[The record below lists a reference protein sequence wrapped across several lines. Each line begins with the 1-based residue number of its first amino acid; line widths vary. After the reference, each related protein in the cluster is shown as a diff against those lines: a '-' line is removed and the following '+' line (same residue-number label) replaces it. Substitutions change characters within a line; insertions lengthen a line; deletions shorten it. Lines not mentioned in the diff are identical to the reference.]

1 MSDLILVIAIV
12 LIIAVAIIIIVARP
26 RNEVAATP
34 RPINQPAKAEIV
46 CVASPTRKGARY
58 AMIGDNG
65 TFGRDSDNSIV
76 LDDILISRHHAAIE
90 FGAGLFTLTDTNSMN
105 GVWMQGR
112 RVYQQQ
118 LANGAQF
125 DIGPHTF
132 AFLVASSAGSQ
143 PTPLPISGPVMQKL
157 VEVPTNLEDYEL
169 QQFITEGGQAKVY
182 MARSRRDG
190 RQVVIKFLVALP
202 MDSDGQYFRE
212 KFRQQMM
219 IGMSIRHPHC
229 VRIYGGQIDANPP
242 YIVEE
247 YLAGGTLRR
256 RMQGVLPLQES
267 VRILGQ
273 LLDGLA
279 YLHNRGIVHRDLSPE
294 NIMFDSQNQARL
306 IDFGLAR
313 VAGARQRT
321 QMGMVVGKARYMSAE
336 QAKGDPS
343 KIQSPSDLY
352 SIGVIAYEMLTGRV
366 PFEGNDLEILTQ
378 HMQHRPLSPRQINP
392 GIPQKVSDAIMCA
405 LEKDPERRF
414 RDAREMATAFGYGVP
429 FSAGDMD
436 QVSSSSKNSQAAQM
450 PASQQIS
457 YMPGAQM
464 QTGARLVNVRTNAV
478 IQIAFNGQSNRVLL
492 GREIVNPSDD
502 RMLRRHGQIYFQNGF
517 WWVSEQ
523 PDQRSRNGIF
533 HNGAPVLEPHVLRS
547 GDDLRLGDTAV
558 KFFSS

>member
-1 MSDLILVIAIV
+1 MNELI
-12 LIIAVAIIIIVARP
+12 LIIAVALIVAVVIVIIVVRAQ
-26 RNEVAATP
+26 NGVVATP
-34 RPINQPAKAEIV
+34 RPVSQPARAEIV

-58 AMIGDNG
+58 AMTGDKC
-65 TFGRDSDNSIV
+65 TFGRDGDNTVI
-76 LDDILISRHHAAIE
+76 LDDLLISRHHASIE
-90 FGAGLFTLTDTNSMN
+90 LNAGVFTLTDTNSMN

-118 LANGAQF
+118 LVNGGQF

-132 AFLVASSAGSQ
+132 AFLAASLAGSQ
-143 PTPLPISGPVMQKL
+143 PAPLPISAPVMQKP

-229 VRIYGGQIDANPP
+229 VRIYGGKIDANPP

-247 YLAGGTLRR
+247 YLSGGTLRK
-256 RMQGVLPLQES
+256 RMQGAVPLQES

-343 KIQSPSDLY
+343 RIQSPSDLY

-378 HMQHRPLSPRQINP
+378 HMQHKPLSPRQINP
-392 GIPQKVSDAIMCA
+392 GIPQRVSDAIMRA
-405 LEKDPERRF
+405 LEKEPDRRF
-414 RDAREMATAFGYGVP
+414 RDAREMATALGYGVA
-429 FSAGDMD
+429 FSAGDAD
-436 QVSSSSKNSQAAQM
+436 QSSVAQRNSQVSQT
-450 PASQQIS
+450 PVSQQIS
-457 YMPGAQM
+457 YMPSGQM
-464 QTGARLVNVRTNAV
+464 QGARLVNIRTNAV
-478 IQIAFNGQSNRVLL
+478 IQITQANGVLL
-492 GREIVNPSDD
+492 GREIVNTGDERIS
-502 RMLRRHGQIYFQNGF
+502 RRHGQIYFQNGF

-523 PDQRSRNGIF
+523 PEQRSRNGIF
-533 HNGAPVLEPHVLRS
+533 HNGAPVLEPHMLRS
-547 GDDLRLGDTAV
+547 GDDLRLGDTAL
-558 KFFSS
+558 KFFSSSS